1 MRRRALGGRETT
13 TMYHPHESTTLRIM
27 RTLSTLLIVAALL
40 VTAGCGGGD
49 GGSSGSSAES
59 GSTAVT
65 EVTITPDGNK
75 MKYEQTEFTVPAGKE
90 ITLTFKN
97 TATSAAMKHNVVL
110 LTTAEKSV
118 VSRVGQAG
126 TQAADNEYIPD
137 DDAVL
142 AATGLADPGET
153 VSVTFTAPS
162 DPGDYQ
168 YLCTFP
174 GHYVSMQGTMTV
186 VSSSGNA

>member
-1 MRRRALGGRETT
+1 
-13 TMYHPHESTTLRIM
+13 M
-27 RTLSTLLIVAALL
+27 RTLSTLLITVLFVVA
-40 VTAGCGGGD
+40 AGCGGGD
-49 GGSSGSSAES
+49 DRSSSSDADAS
-59 GSTAVT
+59 NTAAT
-65 EVTITPDGNK
+65 EVTVTPVGNK
-75 MKYEQTEFTVPAGKE
+75 MKFEDTEFTVPAGEE

-110 LTTAEKSV
+110 LTTTKEAV
-118 VSRVGQAG
+118 VNRVGETG
-126 TQAADNEYIPD
+126 MQAAGNEYVPD

-142 AATGLADPGET
+142 AHTALADPGET

-168 YLCTFP
+168 YLCTYP